1 MQAQAS
7 VSTIP
12 SEFRAGDFVS
22 WSEYDA
28 PKGTT
33 AIRAYLRTNSA
44 SGATVDATASGND
57 WAFEVSANTSATL
70 TAGAYLAQFVATVA
84 TKPVTY
90 REAAFNV
97 LPSLA
102 YTGSPTAIETRS
114 AAKIRLD
121 SVEAAIDAL
130 TTGAQEYQ
138 IGIGN
143 SGGRRVRRADLK
155 DLIEWRDALK
165 AEVLAEERA
174 AAIANGKGDPSILYT
189 RFTPSF

>member
-1 MQAQAS
+1 M
-7 VSTIP
+7 
-12 SEFRAGDFVS
+12 
-22 WSEYDA
+22 
-28 PKGTT
+28 
-33 AIRAYLRTNSA
+33 
-44 SGATVDATASGND
+44 DATASGSD
-57 WAFEVSANTSATL
+57 WFFGIDAATTTGL
-70 TAGAYLAQFVATVA
+70 TAGSYLAQFVATVA

-90 REAAFNV
+90 REVAFKV

-130 TTGAQEYQ
+130 TSGAQEYQ
-138 IGIGN
+138 IGVG

-155 DLIEWRDALK
+155 DLIEWRDRLK
-165 AEVLAEERA
+165 AEVRAEERA
-174 AAIANGKGDPSILYT
+174 DAISNGKGDPDILYT

>member
-1 MQAQAS
+1 VA
-7 VSTIP
+7 TIP

-22 WSEYDA
+22 WTEYDA
-28 PKGTT
+28 PTGAT
-33 AIRAYLRTNSA
+33 AIRAYLRTSAA
-44 SGATVDATASGND
+44 SGAIVDATASGSN
-57 WAFEVSANTSATL
+57 WAFAVDAANT
-70 TAGAYLAQFVATVA
+70 AGLIAGDYLAQFVATVA

-90 REAAFNV
+90 REVAFKV

-114 AAKIRLD
+114 AARIRLD
-121 SVEAAIDAL
+121 TVEAAIDAL

-138 IGIGN
+138 IGVG

-155 DLIEWRDALK
+155 DLIEWRDRLK
-165 AEVLAEERA
+165 AEVRAEERA
-174 AAIANGKGDPSILYT
+174 DAIANGKGDPDILYT